1 MSERPEGLES
11 ERGPSGPAEGQERG
25 ATSQVIGVPIGDERV
40 TTDDEIV
47 VASPYDGSEIG
58 RVPSC
63 GAAQVY
69 RAVAAAKA
77 RLAEPLPAH
86 ERAAILDRA
95 AALLA
100 ERQEDFAR
108 TIAQEAAKPIRTA
121 RIEAGRAV
129 DTFRF
134 SAVEAR
140 SLTGEVVPLDASVPG
155 TGKLGFTLRVPVGVV
170 GAISPFNF
178 PLNLVAHKV
187 APAIAA
193 GCPVVL
199 KPASQTPLSA
209 LALAALLIDECG
221 LPPGWL
227 NVVTGSGSAVG
238 DPLVLHDDVAMITF
252 TGSPPVGW
260 GIRAKAP
267 RKKVSLELGNNSP
280 LIIEA
285 DGDWRTAATKVRVA
299 GFSHAGQSC
308 ISTQRIYVQRA
319 VHDDF
324 VAALVDAVSSLVVG
338 PPLDENTEVSAL
350 ISSGDTERV
359 KAWIDEATAG
369 GAKVA
374 TGGVVGED
382 GVLRPTVLTGVTPDM
397 KVCADE
403 VFGPVVAVAAYD
415 TLDEAIEAAN
425 DTRYGL
431 QAAIFTSR
439 IGAGL
444 EAAKRLDFG
453 GVLVNEVPTWRT
465 DQQPYGGVRDSGNT
479 REGPHY
485 AVREMTEPRLVVIQ
499 P

>member
-1 MSERPEGLES
+1 M
-11 ERGPSGPAEGQERG
+11 A
-25 ATSQVIGVPIGDERV
+25 ATPVPIGPDRV
-40 TTDDEIV
+40 TTDEEIV
-47 VASPYDGSEIG
+47 VRSPYDGAEIG

-63 GAAQVY
+63 DGGHVD
-69 RAVAAAKA
+69 RAVAAAQA
-77 RLAEPLPAH
+77 YLDAPLAPHA
-86 ERAAILDRA
+86 RAAVLDKA

-100 ERQEDFAR
+100 ERVEDFAR
-108 TIAQEAAKPIRTA
+108 IIAAEAAKPLKTA
-121 RIEAGRAV
+121 RVEATRAV

-134 SAVEAR
+134 SAAEAR
-140 SLTGEVVPLDASVPG
+140 TLAGDVVPVDASAPG
-155 TGKLGFTLRVPVGVV
+155 EGKLAFTLRVPIGVV

-209 LALAALLIDECG
+209 LALAALLLDECG
-221 LPPGWL
+221 LPAGAL
-227 NVVTGSGSAVG
+227 NVVTGPGRAVG
-238 DPLVLHDDVAMITF
+238 DALVEHEGTAMITF

-260 GIRAKAP
+260 AIRAKAP
-267 RKKVSLELGNNSP
+267 RKKVGLELGNNSP
-280 LIIEA
+280 VIIEA
-285 DGDWRTAATKVRVA
+285 DGDWRGAAAKLRVA

-308 ISTQRIYVQRA
+308 ISSQRIYVQRA

-324 VAALVDAVSSLVVG
+324 VAALVDEVSTLVVG
-338 PPLDENTEVSAL
+338 PPLEEETDVSAL

-359 KAWIDEATAG
+359 KEWVDEAVAG

-374 TGGVVGED
+374 AGGEVGGD
-382 GVLRPTVLTGVTPDM
+382 GVLRPTVLTGVTPEM

-415 TLDEAIEAAN
+415 ELDEAIALAN

-431 QAAIFTSR
+431 QAAIFTAR
-439 IGAGL
+439 VD
-444 EAAKRLDFG
+444 AALAAARRLDYG
-453 GVLVNEVPTWRT
+453 GVLVNEVPTWRA
-465 DQQPYGGVRDSGNT
+465 DQQPYGGLRDSGNT

-485 AVREMTEPRLVVIQ
+485 AVREMTEPRLIVLS